1 MRMLKKLPSL
11 FTFLISLLSF
21 PPLIFAHGGE
31 EETAGEA
38 VTQTLEDSIRSNS
51 IKIVVVASIL
61 ILGFLVLTILLKHL
75 GERVKTVLF
84 LGIVLPTLFTTV
96 YLITST
102 IYLNSASSSGGPVHW
117 HADYQIWDCG
127 QKLELIDPE
136 GFSNRVG
143 SATFHEHNDN
153 RIHVEGV
160 VVDKKEA
167 ALGRFFQF
175 VGGELHN
182 DGFQIPTN
190 DGLIVRRNGD
200 PCKGDR
206 PGILQA
212 FVYKTHGD
220 TYRQEKLTDPTSYIL
235 SPYGNVPPGDCI
247 IVEFDSKEKVETD
260 KLCDSYKLKIETS
273 KGRFHGD

>member
-1 MRMLKKLPSL
+1 MVKGLLPKFLPASIIFLQL
-11 FTFLISLLSF
+11 FASSAY
-21 PPLIFAHGGE
+21 AHGGE
-31 EETAGEA
+31 EETAVEA

-102 IYLNSASSSGGPVHW
+102 IYLNSTSSSGGPVHW

-127 QKLELIDPE
+127 KQLELVDPE

-160 VVDKKEA
+160 VVDQKEA
-167 ALGRFFQF
+167 ALGRFFKF
-175 VGGELHN
+175 VGGEFHD
-182 DGFQIPTN
+182 DGFKIPTN
-190 DGLIVRRNGD
+190 AGLQVRHNGD
-200 PCKGDR
+200 LCSDGQE
-206 PGILQA
+206 GTMQA
-212 FVYKTHGD
+212 FVYKTQGD
-220 TYRQEKLTDPTSYIL
+220 TYHQEKLTDPTSYIL

>member
-1 MRMLKKLPSL
+1 MKNLLPKSL
-11 FTFLISLLSF
+11 AVSIIFLQLFASSVH
-21 PPLIFAHGGE
+21 AHGGE
-31 EETAGEA
+31 EETAVET
-38 VTQTLEDSIRSNS
+38 VTQTLEDSLRSNS

-61 ILGFLVLTILLKHL
+61 ILGFLVLTIFLKHL

-102 IYLNSASSSGGPVHW
+102 ISLNSASSSGGPVHW
-117 HADYQIWDCG
+117 HADFEIWDCG
-127 QKLELIDPE
+127 QKLELTDPE

-247 IVEFDSKEKVETD
+247 VVEFDSKEKEKTD
-260 KLCDSYKLKIETS
+260 RLCDSYELKIKTS
-273 KGRFHGD
+273 KGTFHGD

>member
-1 MRMLKKLPSL
+1 MENLLPKSL
-11 FTFLISLLSF
+11 TASIIFLQLFASSVH
-21 PPLIFAHGGE
+21 AHGGE
-31 EETAGEA
+31 EETAVEA

-102 IYLNSASSSGGPVHW
+102 IYLNSTSSSGGPVHW

-127 QKLELIDPE
+127 KQLELVDPE

-160 VVDKKEA
+160 VVDREEA
-167 ALGRFFQF
+167 SLGRFFGF
-175 VGGELHN
+175 IGGELHD
-182 DGFQIPTN
+182 DGFKIPTN
-190 DGLIVRRNGD
+190 AGLQVRHNGD
-200 PCKGDR
+200 LCSDGQE
-206 PGILQA
+206 GTMQA
-212 FVYKTHGD
+212 FVYKTQGD
-220 TYRQEKLTDPTSYIL
+220 TYHQEKLTDPTSYIL